1 MVKFIHNNSL
11 IFILELIGDIM
22 TYVIKTNSVEETQL
36 VAEKIGRWVQ
46 PGMILTLEG
55 DLGAGKTTFTK
66 GFAKG
71 LDIKRNV
78 NSPTFTIIKEYQG
91 RLPLYHMDV
100 YRLENGAEDMGL
112 DDYLFGEGVC
122 VVEWASMIEDTLP
135 KERLDIKVYREGEN
149 DRRIELTP
157 VGEFY
162 ESVKEV
168 L

>member
-1 MVKFIHNNSL
+1 MITL
-11 IFILELIGDIM
+11 
-22 TYVIKTNSVEETQL
+22 KTNTAEETIEL
-36 VAEKIGRWVQ
+36 GRKIGRL
-46 PGMILTLEG
+46 LTKG
-55 DLGAGKTTFTK
+55 DVIAMQGTLAAGKTTITK
-66 GFAKG
+66 GIAESLG
-71 LDIKRNV
+71 VTDTIT
-78 NSPTFTIIKEYQG
+78 SPTFCLISEYSG
-91 RLPLYHMDV
+91 KMPLYHMDV

-122 VVEWASMIEDTLP
+122 VVEWASMIEDILP

>member
-1 MVKFIHNNSL
+1 MKRSL
-11 IFILELIGDIM
+11 HPFVFYCRIS
-22 TYVIKTNSVEETQL
+22 TNLFTE
-36 VAEKIGRWVQ
+36 ICY
-46 PGMILTLEG
+46 
-55 DLGAGKTTFTK
+55 KTTFTK

-112 DDYLFGEGVC
+112 DDYLFGDGVC
-122 VVEWASMIEDTLP
+122 VVEWASMIEDILP

-162 ESVKEV
+162 ESIREV

>member
-1 MVKFIHNNSL
+1 
-11 IFILELIGDIM
+11 
-22 TYVIKTNSVEETQL
+22 
-36 VAEKIGRWVQ
+36 
-46 PGMILTLEG
+46 
-55 DLGAGKTTFTK
+55 
-66 GFAKG
+66 
-71 LDIKRNV
+71 
-78 NSPTFTIIKEYQG
+78 
-91 RLPLYHMDV
+91 MDV

-122 VVEWASMIEDTLP
+122 VVEWASMIEDILP

>member
-1 MVKFIHNNSL
+1 
-11 IFILELIGDIM
+11 M
-22 TYVIKTNSVEETQL
+22 TYIIKTNSVEETQL
-36 VAEKIGRWVQ
+36 LAEKIGGWVQ

-100 YRLENGAEDMGL
+100 YRLENGA
-112 DDYLFGEGVC
+112 
-122 VVEWASMIEDTLP
+122 SMIEDILP

-162 ESVKEV
+162 ESIREV

>member
-1 MVKFIHNNSL
+1 M
-11 IFILELIGDIM
+11 
-22 TYVIKTNSVEETQL
+22 
-36 VAEKIGRWVQ
+36 AEKIGRWVQ

-112 DDYLFGEGVC
+112 DGIPLLENYF
-122 VVEWASMIEDTLP
+122 VVEWASMIEDILP
-135 KERLDIKVYREGEN
+135 KERLDIKVYREDETS
-149 DRRIELTP
+149 RRIELTP

-162 ESVKEV
+162 ESIREV